1 MQLNSE
7 KKTFI
12 VNVLQN
18 TVATAIPLVALQ
30 LFVLPRIGE
39 QTTATAYGL
48 MLTLVSVIS
57 LVTLC
62 SGASLNDVRLLM
74 NLEYE
79 EKGYA
84 GDFNILISL
93 LTMVSAAVIGIF
105 TAIYSDGAS
114 ARDIA
119 GMVIIGVLAVLYQY
133 YLVGFRLSLSY
144 GKIAINSIIQTVGYL
159 IGYWLFTRTD
169 NWQWVYIMGYGVS
182 DIYILLSTK
191 LMREP
196 WKRTPLFSVTGAKEA
211 VLLVS
216 SLLNASISYIDRLLL
231 YPILGGAAVTVYYV
245 ATLLGK
251 MVCVA
256 VNPVTGVMLSFFS
269 KMKRLKMGTMTK
281 LLMAS
286 VAVGALAYAGCVLVS
301 RPILGYLYPQVVDEA
316 MHIIY
321 IATLT
326 CVVDMVASVV
336 SPVVLRFCNTNWQLA
351 IGAFNVASYLVISLT
366 MLSMLGLSGFCT
378 GVLIASLLKLVLMVL
393 VYIRSARKQMRE
405 EEAAA

>member
-1 MQLNSE
+1 MNIAPE

-18 TVATAIPLVALQ
+18 AVATAIPLIALQ
-30 LFVLPRIGE
+30 LFVLPKISE
-39 QTTATAYGL
+39 QMSPSAYGL

-57 LVTLC
+57 LVTTC

-74 NLEYE
+74 NLDYE
-79 EKGYA
+79 EKGFA
-84 GDFNILISL
+84 GDFNILISI
-93 LTMVSAAVIGIF
+93 LTVLGATVVGIF
-105 TAIYSDGAS
+105 TAIYSDGAG
-114 ARDIA
+114 AKEIA

-133 YLVGFRLSLSY
+133 YLVGFRLALSY
-144 GKIAINSIIQTVGYL
+144 GKIAINSVIQTAGYL
-159 IGYWLFTRTD
+159 IGYWLFRRT
-169 NWQWVYIMGYGVS
+169 NHWQWVYIMGYGLS
-182 DIYILLSTK
+182 DAYILLSTK
-191 LMREP
+191 LIHEP
-196 WKRTPLFSVTGAKEA
+196 WKRTPLFTVTSAKEA

-231 YPILGGAAVTVYYV
+231 YPILGGEAVTVYYV
-245 ATLLGK
+245 ATLFGK

-269 KMKRLKMGTMTK
+269 KMKRLKMDTMTK
-281 LLMAS
+281 LLLAS
-286 VAVGALAYAGCVLVS
+286 AAVGAAAYAGCILVS
-301 RPILGYLYPQVVDEA
+301 RPILAYLYPQVVDAA

-351 IGAFNVASYLVISLT
+351 IGAFNVASYLAISLT
-366 MLSMLGLSGFCT
+366 MLSLFGLPGFCL
-378 GVLIASLLKLVLMVL
+378 GVLIASLLKLLLMVL
-393 VYIRSARKQMRE
+393 VYIRSDRKQKR
-405 EEAAA
+405 EEAA